1 MAPKALEENPG
12 ARPWSPSQDGEVDLD
27 PSFLKNDRAE
37 AGSDDY
43 EASTQDP
50 SVIKRFPFTASDFES
65 SVDYAEFELRIREFV
80 MQLVNPHINKTAVIE
95 KDLLGTMEKVHENAG
110 KLIHLQN
117 YSFRADA
124 VMAQLETFRT
134 ELAKWDRERKGAHV
148 DTVEQLSTMRIEL
161 DIARGDASKADAQ
174 FHAVDRT
181 VDRATS
187 ELLKLQERFDVLSNT
202 VEVRIAG
209 FSKVV
214 NDVKS
219 SMELKMNAIET
230 NYHRVSDR
238 LWNESSSIDKL
249 AASIKSARDAVE
261 GLQRQVE
268 LMQQEKAAVVQVN
281 QLSEEVQEKAQ
292 ETSTSITGLRE
303 IVDGFMGSIKQHFA
317 TATETMAANSTKLL
331 EEIRQDY
338 KRDLGQAA
346 QLRDEVNEFMSETEN
361 NITRFE
367 DYMGEASAK
376 ADSASQS
383 LCSDLTDLSKRNRID
398 RQETDVLL
406 HQLQATVRAAAS
418 SSEMGV
424 QRMEQM
430 ASVLGLLVENGRLF
444 SALSVQDNTDRG
456 KVALMGYPREGPKTG
471 DAAGRGAGTSGGGG
485 SGAAGPSP
493 RARSKHHHH
502 ALKPGSDPVA
512 ENGGIS
518 LDPRCLS
525 CSGQSG
531 TTLSAF
537 KMACLQY
544 KPGPVAVP
552 VGDRTIMYSRAEL
565 LDMQSNLLKEAHDA
579 LSKMPSHDTSRA
591 AAMNVSRAPSRMPQR
606 DQQHTPGDE
615 TPRSHGRAAVASPS
629 FGSKEPASVSVRM
642 PPIVPPPTAT

>member
-1 MAPKALEENPG
+1 MALKAPEE
-12 ARPWSPSQDGEVDLD
+12 DEEVDLD

-37 AGSDDY
+37 AFSYDD

-50 SVIKRFPFTASDFES
+50 SVLKRFPFTASDYES
-65 SVDYAEFELRIREFV
+65 SVDYAEFELRMREFV
-80 MQLVNPHINKTAVIE
+80 MQLVSPHINKTAVIE
-95 KDLLGTMEKVHENAG
+95 KDLYGVMEKVHETQG
-110 KLIHLQN
+110 KMIHLQN

-134 ELAKWDRERKGAHV
+134 ELAKWDHERKSAHV
-148 DTVEQLSTMRIEL
+148 DTVEQLQTMKIEL

-174 FHAVDRT
+174 FHSVDRT

-187 ELLKLQERFDVLSNT
+187 ELLKLQERFDLLSNT

-214 NDVKS
+214 NDLKG
-219 SMELKMNAIET
+219 SMELKLNALET

-268 LMQQEKAAVVQVN
+268 HMEQEKAAVVQVN

-346 QLRDEVNEFMSETEN
+346 QLRDEVSEFMAETDK

-367 DYMGEASAK
+367 DYMGEASEK
-376 ADSASQS
+376 AESASQS
-383 LCSDLTDLSKRNRID
+383 LCSDLADLSKRNRID

-430 ASVLGLLVENGRLF
+430 ASVLSLLVENGRLL
-444 SALSVQDNTDRG
+444 SAYNNQDNADRG
-456 KVALMGYPREGPKTG
+456 KVALMGYREGPKTG

-591 AAMNVSRAPSRMPQR
+591 AAITASRAPSRMPQR
-606 DQQHTPGDE
+606 DQQQTPGDE
-615 TPRSHGRAAVASPS
+615 TPRSHGRAALASPS
-629 FGSKEPASVSVRM
+629 IGSKEPASVSVRM